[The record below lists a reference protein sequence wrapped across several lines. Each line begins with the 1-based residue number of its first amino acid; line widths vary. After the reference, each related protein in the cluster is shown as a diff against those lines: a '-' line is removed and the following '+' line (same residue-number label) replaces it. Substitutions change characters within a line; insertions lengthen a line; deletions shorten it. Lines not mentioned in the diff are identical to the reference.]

1 MRWRPFLQRSAMKRC
16 APLRR
21 SRKAQ
26 KAITGRAREFSYRG
40 KTIEELE
47 EMELPELLEIFPARV
62 RRSYNREMNHEQK
75 KVFDDLLGDKETI
88 KTHVR
93 DIIIL
98 PQFVG
103 KKIELYNGTSYLK
116 FEIKP
121 EMIGHYL
128 GEFAPTRKEV
138 KHSGPGVGA
147 TRSSKFLPLK

>member
-1 MRWRPFLQRSAMKRC
+1 MVVRRQVTVKSIKRR
-16 APLRR
+16 A
-21 SRKAQ
+21 RKAQ

-40 KTIEELE
+40 KTVEELE
-47 EMELPELLEIFPARV
+47 EMELPELLELFPARV

-75 KVFDDLLGDKETI
+75 KLFDDLLGEKETI

-98 PQFVG
+98 PQFIG